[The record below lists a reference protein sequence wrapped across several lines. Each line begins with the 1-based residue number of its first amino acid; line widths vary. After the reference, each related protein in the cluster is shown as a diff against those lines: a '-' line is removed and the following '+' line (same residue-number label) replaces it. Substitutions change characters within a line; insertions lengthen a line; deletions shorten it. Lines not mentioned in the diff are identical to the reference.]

1 MTVFPRWV
9 GGAKEGKEIT
19 IKDIFKCSL
28 SSPLPLHH
36 SNDGFLKG
44 ETGAVDQKAK
54 SARGNR
60 PHGGTRSLSSHLSSL
75 CSYIIRRRVYGNMA
89 GLEDDDSLDSDSDM
103 LLDGECLNDD
113 DDDNTLLGGNYY

>member
-1 MTVFPRWV
+1 MGPE
-9 GGAKEGKEIT
+9 KERRLPSRT
-19 IKDIFKCSL
+19 SYSL
-28 SSPLPLHH
+28 SSSPFIKTMMI
-36 SNDGFLKG
+36 FLKG

>member
-1 MTVFPRWV
+1 MGPK
-9 GGAKEGKEIT
+9 KERRLPSRT
-19 IKDIFKCSL
+19 SLDILYPPPPPHNTMMIFW
-28 SSPLPLHH
+28 
-36 SNDGFLKG
+36 KG
-44 ETGAVDQKAK
+44 ETGAVDPKAK

-113 DDDNTLLGGNYY
+113 DITLLGGNYY

>member
-19 IKDIFKCSL
+19 IKDILFIIL
-28 SSPLPLHH
+28 LPLHQH
-36 SNDGFLKG
+36 NDDFLKG